1 MPLGEP
7 VTEREWKMSLDSHL
21 REHEI
26 DSRHREQLAKILD
39 SYREEA
45 RDANSLRLEG
55 MNEFRRQ
62 LDRQANTFVTND
74 AHDALAYRVSQM
86 VTREVYDSQSK
97 AGADAIAAIGIE
109 VSRRIGAVENK
120 QSNMDGRMAVYGLIA
135 ALVGSGVTSLI
146 VYAVTK

>member
-1 MPLGEP
+1 
-7 VTEREWKMSLDSHL
+7 MSLDSHL
-21 REHEI
+21 REHAIEE
-26 DSRHREQLAKILD
+26 RHRNQIALILD

-62 LDRQANTFVTND
+62 LDRQANTFTTTTS
-74 AHDALAYRVSQM
+74 HDALAERVGGM
-86 VTREVYDSQSK
+86 VTRELYDTQSK

-120 QSNMDGRMAVYGLIA
+120 QANTDGKMVAFAFVAGLIPSVIA
-135 ALVGSGVTSLI
+135 GIALYRGG
-146 VYAVTK
+146 